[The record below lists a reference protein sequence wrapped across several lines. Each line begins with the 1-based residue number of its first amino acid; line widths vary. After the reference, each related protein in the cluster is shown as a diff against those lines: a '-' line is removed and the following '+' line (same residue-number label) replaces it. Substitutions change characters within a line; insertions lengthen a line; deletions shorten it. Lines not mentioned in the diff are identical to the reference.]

1 MIKISINI
9 TKYLPIRMPI
19 FEQTVIFKEKQGA
32 LNINEVKMGG
42 CASGNNKF
50 GMKMLFD
57 SNIVPPIE

>member
-1 MIKISINI
+1 
-9 TKYLPIRMPI
+9 MPI

-50 GMKMLFD
+50 GMKMLLVFKYCP
-57 SNIVPPIE
+57 SNRIDVLLK